1 MKNKIDFI
9 AESVEQNSTMYNTKI
24 IAYIC
29 KIKILNI
36 KKKKYFFFYAP
47 VPLKICISIEN
58 I

>member
-24 IAYIC
+24 IVYIG

-36 KKKKYFFFYAP
+36 KKK
-47 VPLKICISIEN
+47 
-58 I
+58 